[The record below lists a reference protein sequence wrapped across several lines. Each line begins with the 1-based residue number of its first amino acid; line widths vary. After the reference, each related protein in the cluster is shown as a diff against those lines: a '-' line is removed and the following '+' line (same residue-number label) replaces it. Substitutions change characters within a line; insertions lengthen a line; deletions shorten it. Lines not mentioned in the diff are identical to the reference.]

1 MRYKIQID
9 FKTDRQMT
17 DEEMANMAS
26 YMNGSGALI
35 RHVGERSGLVLP
47 SGSSDVT
54 LKIEPVVDTNV
65 AVDIERSDWT
75 CPAR

>member
-9 FKTDRQMT
+9 FKTDRELT
-17 DEEMANMAS
+17 DEEMANLAS

-35 RHVGERSGLVLP
+35 RHVGEGYR
-47 SGSSDVT
+47 SSDVT
-54 LKIEPVVDTNV
+54 LKIEPVVDTNF